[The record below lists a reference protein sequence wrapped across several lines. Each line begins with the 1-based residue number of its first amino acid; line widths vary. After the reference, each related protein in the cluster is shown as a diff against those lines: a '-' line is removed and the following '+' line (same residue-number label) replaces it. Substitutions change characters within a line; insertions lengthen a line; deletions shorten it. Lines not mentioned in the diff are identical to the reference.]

1 MSISFGAVGSPV
13 EKSHLKPAIVLV
25 LLLLAIATVGIVAN
39 ERAQESLP
47 DAVAMIGP

>member
-1 MSISFGAVGSPV
+1 MSISFGAVGSSG
-13 EKSHLKPAIVLV
+13 EKSHQKPAIVLV
-25 LLLLAIATVGIVAN
+25 LLLLIVAIVGIVAN